1 MLKKFLA
8 ATFAIFFA
16 YNCIGTNWVWAD
28 AIDDAKAQK
37 QEVDR
42 QVQLAKQRYV
52 EARRRAEKASSDF
65 HSVVQKLDKLQKR
78 STELTNREDQLHNSL
93 ADNDKKLA
101 LKKEELKTR
110 RIIYRKRL
118 ADIYK
123 TGQIN
128 YLDVLLGAEDFGDF
142 ISRMYLLDKV
152 VHQDI
157 KMLDGV
163 AANMKEVKERSAR
176 QTRELKEVKS
186 IQEEI
191 AQAKFAT
198 AELKEKRAELLSA
211 AQKKEQQEKSEYDQW
226 IESSAKIA
234 QLLKEMEKVNPQRFT
249 DKADNFIWPCCGPI
263 TSYAGWRIHPV
274 WGTKKY
280 HSGMDIGVDYYV
292 PIKAANRGTVTY
304 AGWMDGYGN
313 LVMIDH
319 GEGLVTLYAHNS
331 SIKVN
336 EGQFVHQGD
345 VVALAGATGW
355 ATGPHCHF
363 EVRVHG
369 EVVDPL
375 HYISEKDNIY

>member
-1 MLKKFLA
+1 MVKKCVTALVA
-8 ATFAIFFA
+8 VLLTW
-16 YNCIGTNWVWAD
+16 NCIGMGLAQAD
-28 AIDDAKAQK
+28 QIDEAKAQK

-42 QVQLAKQRYV
+42 QVQMAKVRYD
-52 EARRRAEKASSDF
+52 EARRRAERASSDF
-65 HSVVQKLDKLQKR
+65 RSVVQKLDKLQKR
-78 STELTNREDQLHNSL
+78 SVELDNREGQLQTSL
-93 ADNDKKLA
+93 KDNGKQLA
-101 LKKEELKTR
+101 MKQEELKER
-110 RIIYRKRL
+110 KVIYRKRL
-118 ADIYK
+118 IDIYK
-123 TGQIN
+123 SGQIN

-157 KMLDGV
+157 DMLNGL
-163 AANMKEVKERSAR
+163 AANLKEVKERTER
-176 QTRELKEVKS
+176 QNRELREVKS
-186 IQEEI
+186 TQEEI
-191 AQAKFAT
+191 AQAKIAT
-198 AELKEKRAELLSA
+198 AELKEKRAGLLSA
-211 AQKKEQQEKSEYDQW
+211 AQEKQQQEKNEYDKW
-226 IESSAKIA
+226 IESSARIA

-274 WGTKKY
+274 FGTKKY
-280 HSGMDIGVDYYV
+280 HSGMDIGVDYYT

-319 GEGLVTLYAHNS
+319 GEGLVSLYAHNS

-336 EGQFVHQGD
+336 EGQFVKQGD

-363 EVRVHG
+363 EVRLHG
-369 EVVDPL
+369 DMVDPL